1 MQSFTECILPCNLI
15 LNTQNIG
22 SLLNVGVDKLEILRQ
37 SLRMTLTLSYRKINC
52 HSEQTARNLTP
63 TFIIEPK
70 NIKSVKPS
78 WILRFFH

>member
-37 SLRMTLTLSYRKINC
+37 SLRMTLTLNYRKISC

-70 NIKSVKPS
+70 YLPPTAPH
-78 WILRFFH
+78 L